1 MKIGIIGAGIAGLAA
16 AVRMAAHGY
25 EVDVFEANPYPGGK
39 LSEFR
44 LGGYRFDAG
53 PSLFTMPMYVD
64 ELYRLAD
71 PAKTPPLSYRRLDVV
86 CHYFWEDGVRLH
98 AHAAPEE
105 FARGAADV
113 LGVDP
118 QAILR
123 ALADSRR
130 KYELTGRTFL
140 ERSLHR
146 PATWL
151 SREVGSALLQLP
163 SLDIFRSMHQV
174 NQRQLQHP
182 KLVQLFDRFATY
194 NGSNPYRAPGIL
206 NIIPHFEHHFGAYFP
221 QGGMHAITEHLYR
234 LALEGGVRFHFEQP
248 VSEIRVEK
256 GRASALVVGERTLRY
271 DRIVSNMDVF
281 FTYRRLLPGQKAP
294 ERILAQEKSTSALIF
309 YWGIRKEFP
318 ELGLHNIFFSED
330 YREEFD
336 LLGRGRIS
344 DDPSVYVNITQKYE
358 SGDAPAGCENW
369 FTMINVPYNSGQDWD
384 ALIARSRK
392 NVLDKLSRILGRA
405 IEPLIE
411 EEALLDPRTI
421 ESRTNSHLGALY
433 GTSSNDRMA
442 AFLRH
447 ANFSSRIE
455 DLYFC
460 GGSVHPGGGIPLC
473 LLSARIVDQL
483 MHD

>member
-105 FARGAADV
+105 FAREAADV

-248 VSEIRVEK
+248 VSEIQVEK

-344 DDPSVYVNITQKYE
+344 DDPTVYVNITQKYE

>member
-1 MKIGIIGAGIAGLAA
+1 
-16 AVRMAAHGY
+16 MAAHGY

-105 FARGAADV
+105 FAREAADV

-344 DDPSVYVNITQKYE
+344 DDPTVYVNITQKYE

>member
-1 MKIGIIGAGIAGLAA
+1 
-16 AVRMAAHGY
+16 MAAHGY

-221 QGGMHAITEHLYR
+221 QGGMHAITDHLYR

-248 VSEIRVEK
+248 VSEIQVEK

-344 DDPSVYVNITQKYE
+344 DDPTVYVNITQKYE

>member
-105 FARGAADV
+105 FAREAADV

-163 SLDIFRSMHQV
+163 SLDIFQSMHQV

-248 VSEIRVEK
+248 VSEIQVEK

-344 DDPSVYVNITQKYE
+344 DDPTVYINITQKYE

>member
-71 PAKTPPLSYRRLDVV
+71 QVKTPPLSYRRLDVV

-105 FARGAADV
+105 FAREAADV

-344 DDPSVYVNITQKYE
+344 DDPTVYVNITQKYE

>member
-1 MKIGIIGAGIAGLAA
+1 
-16 AVRMAAHGY
+16 MAAHGY

-53 PSLFTMPMYVD
+53 PSLFTMSMYVD

-105 FARGAADV
+105 FAREAADV

-248 VSEIRVEK
+248 VSEIQVEK

-294 ERILAQEKSTSALIF
+294 ERILAQEKSTSSLIF

>member
-105 FARGAADV
+105 FAREAADV

-163 SLDIFRSMHQV
+163 SLDIFQSMHQV

-221 QGGMHAITEHLYR
+221 QGGMHAITDHLYR

-248 VSEIRVEK
+248 VSEIQVEK

-344 DDPSVYVNITQKYE
+344 DDPTVYVNITQKYE

>member
-64 ELYRLAD
+64 ELYRLAE
-71 PAKTPPLSYRRLDVV
+71 PVKTPPLSYRRLDVV

-105 FARGAADV
+105 FAREAADV

-163 SLDIFRSMHQV
+163 SLDIFQSMHQV

-248 VSEIRVEK
+248 VSEIQVEK

-344 DDPSVYVNITQKYE
+344 DDPTVYVNITQKYE

>member
-1 MKIGIIGAGIAGLAA
+1 
-16 AVRMAAHGY
+16 MAAHGY

-105 FARGAADV
+105 FAREAADV

>member
-1 MKIGIIGAGIAGLAA
+1 
-16 AVRMAAHGY
+16 MAAHGY

-64 ELYRLAD
+64 ELYRLAE
-71 PAKTPPLSYRRLDVV
+71 PVKTPPLSYRRLDVV

-105 FARGAADV
+105 FAREAADV

-163 SLDIFRSMHQV
+163 SLDIFQSMHQV

-248 VSEIRVEK
+248 VSEIQVEK

-344 DDPSVYVNITQKYE
+344 DDPTVYVNITQKYE

-433 GTSSNDRMA
+433 GTSSNERMA